1 MSVQTIPH
9 ERKSRKMIGPS
20 NPVCDSVHAEKYRGP
35 GESFKEAMNRIA
47 AALQDNHNHYH
58 AFREILFDMR
68 FLPAG
73 RVQAAMGSL
82 KNVTAYNCF
91 VAPTILDS
99 FGDGEDSIMGVAHK
113 AALTMRQGGGIGYDF
128 STLRPAG
135 DLIRGVMAK
144 TDGPMAFMPIY
155 DAVCRATS
163 SAGNRRGAQMGI
175 LRVDHPDIER
185 FIHAKQTP
193 GVLTGFNVSVAV
205 TDAFMEAAGK
215 GEGFDLTFKGEVY
228 RTVDAGALWE
238 MLMRSTYDFA
248 EPGVI
253 FIDRI
258 NDENNLWYCEKIAA
272 TNPCGEQPLP
282 PNGACLLGSLNLPKY
297 LLPVEGGGYS
307 LDVGQ
312 ILEDLPLIIGA
323 MDNIVDRARYPLEA
337 QKLEAESKR
346 RMGIGVTGLA
356 NALEACGYPYGTLE
370 AVAKTREWLWAIAVG
385 CYQASMERAK
395 FKGEAF
401 PLFDA
406 DRYGAKGFASK
417 LPGDLLKDIAKY
429 GIRNSHL
436 TSIAPT
442 GTISFTADNVS
453 SGVEPV
459 FAAEYDRD
467 VIREDGKH
475 TIIMRDYGLEKLGV
489 TPRDAEAVTPR
500 EHVEMLCAAQD
511 CVDSAVSKTINV
523 PTEIEWDDFA
533 DVYRYAWQSGAKGCT
548 TYRPRPAEEDVR
560 GSVLRRRETAETA
573 EEELVCGIGP
583 DGRPTGPCADA

>member
-1 MSVQTIPH
+1 
-9 ERKSRKMIGPS
+9 MIGPS

-35 GESFKEAMNRIA
+35 GESFKEAMNRVA

-91 VAPTILDS
+91 VAPTIEDS
-99 FGDGEDSIMGVAHK
+99 FGDGENSIMGVAHK

-128 STLRPAG
+128 STLRPKG
-135 DLIRGVMAK
+135 DLIRGVMAR
-144 TDGPMAFMPIY
+144 TDGPLAFMPIY

-175 LRVDHPDIER
+175 LRVDHPDVEA

-205 TDAFMEAAGK
+205 TDKFIQAVKAGS
-215 GEGFDLTFKGEVY
+215 GFDLTFKGEVY

-238 MLMRSTYDFA
+238 MLMRSTYDYA

-258 NDENNLWYCEKIAA
+258 NEMNNLWYCERIAA

-282 PNGACLLGSLNLPKY
+282 PNGACLLGSINLPKY
-297 LLPVEGGGYS
+297 LVPVEGGGWS
-307 LDVGQ
+307 LDLQQ
-312 ILEDLPLIIGA
+312 ILDDIPLIHAA
-323 MDNIVDRARYPLEA
+323 MDNIVDRAQYPLPEQREEA
-337 QKLEAESKR
+337 LSKR

-356 NALEACGYPYGTLE
+356 NALEACGYPYGTPE
-370 AVAKTREWLWAIAVG
+370 AVMATEEWLREIAIG
-385 CYQASMERAK
+385 LYQASMARAQYLGK
-395 FKGEAF
+395 PF
-401 PLFDA
+401 PLFDPEKF
-406 DRYGAKGFASK
+406 GKQGFASK
-417 LPGDLLKDIAKY
+417 LPQDLLKDIAKY

-453 SGVEPV
+453 SGIEPV
-459 FAAEYDRD
+459 FSTEYERD

-475 TIIMRDYGLEKLGV
+475 TVIMRDYGVEKLGV
-489 TPRDAEAVTPR
+489 KPRKASEVTPI
-500 EHVEMLCAAQD
+500 EHVDMLCAAQAW
-511 CVDSAVSKTINV
+511 VDSAVSKTVNV
-523 PTEIEWDDFA
+523 PTNIAWDDFA
-533 DVYRYAWQSGAKGCT
+533 GVYLHAWENGAKGCT
-548 TYRPRPAEEDVR
+548 TYRPRPVGEDVR
-560 GSVLRRRETAETA
+560 GSVLRDIADNPS
-573 EEELVCGIGP
+573 EELVCSIGP
-583 DGRPTGPCADA
+583 DGRPTGPCAES